1 MLTEGAKHILG
12 WKSPNFLYYNAINP
26 KLKLLLKNFRL
37 SDDMAF
43 RFSDRNWNEFPLT
56 AEKFVNWLNE
66 VPQNEEVINLFMD
79 YETFG
84 EHQWEETG
92 IFEFLKALPGYVFAN
107 SNYTFSTPSE
117 VADTLQ
123 PVAVMNVPVPISW
136 ADEERDL
143 TAWLGNDLQDDAF
156 DNLYD
161 LEYMVKA
168 INDPD
173 MQRDWKYL
181 QTSDHFYYMCTK
193 FFADGDV
200 HKYFNP
206 YNTPY
211 EAFINFMNILTD
223 FSLRV
228 KAKYAELQMAPPP
241 DKPKRTKS
249 AKKA

>member
-1 MLTEGAKHILG
+1 M
-12 WKSPNFLYYNAINP
+12 
-26 KLKLLLKNFRL
+26 
-37 SDDMAF
+37 
-43 RFSDRNWNEFPLT
+43 FS
-56 AEKFVNWLNE
+56 
-66 VPQNEEVINLFMD
+66 
-79 YETFG
+79 
-84 EHQWEETG
+84 
-92 IFEFLKALPGYVFAN
+92 AN

-228 KAKYAELQMAPPP
+228 KAKYAELQLLPPP
-241 DKPKRTKS
+241 AKPKRTKS
-249 AKKA
+249 AKKV